1 MNIISF
7 FKILFNYPDDEIAK
21 ALKSLNE
28 SLSNKDTFKEQFFK
42 DNKFIEATDLYL
54 NEIELIVHGNID
66 FNKDKHSIQNLIKK
80 FEDFE
85 FSLSKRFRSKESII
99 SVIKGLLTGNINP
112 DCIPIR
118 LSEIEEAKKIQKL
131 ITGIRERKT
140 KVDER
145 IKELGLRFFF
155 KLKF

>member
-28 SLSNKDTFKEQFFK
+28 SLSNKDNFKEQFFK
-42 DNKFIEATDLYL
+42 DHKFIEATALYL

-66 FNKDKHSIQNLIKK
+66 FNKDKHNIQNLIKK

-85 FSLSKRFRSKESII
+85 LSLSKRFRSKETII
-99 SVIKGLLTGNINP
+99 SVIKELLTGNISP

-118 LSEIEEAKKIQKL
+118 LSEIEEAKKIQNL

-145 IKELGLRFFF
+145 IKELGIRFFF
-155 KLKF
+155 K

>member
-1 MNIISF
+1 MSLISF
-7 FKILFNYPDDEIAK
+7 FKFLFNYPDDEIAK
-21 ALKSLNE
+21 ILNSLNE
-28 SLSNKDTFKEQFFK
+28 SFNNKDTFEDQFLK
-42 DNKFIEATDLYL
+42 DHKCIVATVLYL
-54 NEIELIVHGNID
+54 NEIELIVNGNID
-66 FNKDKHSIQNLIKK
+66 FNKDKHNIQNLIKK

-85 FSLSKRFRSKESII
+85 FSLSNRFSSKESII
-99 SVIKGLLTGNINP
+99 SVIKESLTGNINP
-112 DCIPIR
+112 DCIPIM